1 MLFGRF
7 FGCLVALCNYQRLLE
22 PMVFKYQGYV
32 VSKLKK
38 GDSCGAQ

>member
-7 FGCLVALCNYQRLLE
+7 FGCFAALSNYPPFLE
-22 PMVFKYQGYV
+22 PMVLKYQGYV

-38 GDSCGAQ
+38 GG